1 MAKVLIS
8 FLGTGPT
15 DRLQSY
21 KTTKYRFEQSDNEY
35 ECSFLASAIAK
46 EYNVDKIFLI
56 GTVKSMWD
64 EVYNYFGN
72 KNGIFDNNIWETI
85 AEYRLNDKVNSK
97 SELELPCQKE
107 IEAALGKGSRAVLI
121 KYGLNSEEIR
131 ENSDII
137 LGLEQYL
144 TSNDEVI
151 VDITHSFRSL
161 PMYVMNLL
169 IFLKDVKHINISHI
183 CYGMLE
189 VSAEL
194 GYSPVV
200 EMNELLTINSWI
212 SGAYSMLEFGNA
224 YKIADLVESIDKG
237 LSTRLREFSDVK
249 NLNHLTLLEHQC
261 QKLQAIR
268 DNHNLPK
275 IVQMVV
281 TPVIREF
288 LNQVQPRR
296 TDNEQYSHSTF
307 QYRLACWHNNK
318 CNYLAA
324 YISLTESILSRACE
338 ELNVDPIIH
347 ENRDYV
353 KGVWWENNVSRKC
366 AQMYNDVS
374 KIRHALAHSIDVKI
388 QQPQERKLN
397 KFKKPTNAREMIESL
412 CYYLNQYRIKFRQ

>member
-8 FLGTGPT
+8 FLGTGPS
-15 DRLQSY
+15 DKLQSY
-21 KTTKYRFEQSDNEY
+21 KTTKYRFEQSGNEY
-35 ECSFLASAIAK
+35 ECSFLASAIAE

-64 EVYNYFGN
+64 EVYNHFGN

-107 IEAALGKGSRAVLI
+107 IAIALGKGSMAVLI
-121 KYGLNSEEIR
+121 KYGLNSDEIR

-144 TSNDEVI
+144 KVGDEVI

-169 IFLKDVKHINISHI
+169 IFLKDVKHITISHI

-189 VSAEL
+189 VCREL
-194 GYSPVV
+194 NYSPIV
-200 EMNELLTINSWI
+200 EMKGLLIVNSWI

-224 YKIADLVESIDKG
+224 YKIAELVKGIDAG
-237 LSTRLREFSDVK
+237 LSTRLKEFSDVK
-249 NLNHLTLLEHQC
+249 NLNHLTLLEQQC

-268 DNHNLPK
+268 DNPNLPQ
-275 IVQMVV
+275 IAQMVV
-281 TPVIREF
+281 TPVIQEF
-288 LNQVQPRR
+288 LNQVQPQK
-296 TDNEQYSHSTF
+296 TDNEQYGHSTF
-307 QYRLACWHNNK
+307 QYRLACWHKNK

-324 YISLTESILSRACE
+324 YISLTESIVSRACE

-353 KGVWWENNVSRKC
+353 KGVWWDNFVSRRC

-388 QQPQERKLN
+388 QTPQERKLN
-397 KFKKPTNAREMIESL
+397 KFKKPTNAREMIDSL
-412 CYYLNQYRIKFRQ
+412 CYYLNQYRTKFLQ